1 MGFFKAYDMRGTFGA
16 DFDLD
21 TVYRVGRELPG
32 VIGAKRFLIGRDCR
46 QTSPAIAATLTR
58 GLADAGAEV
67 TDLGLATTPMVYFFT
82 AEDDF
87 DASVMITAS
96 HNPPTDNGLKVSKR
110 GALPIGYDS
119 GLAEVERRVMGGGGN
134 GGRSESCGNGGIEG
148 EAPLRASIPRLSPLP
163 PLSHFLPLSPSAPH
177 LTRYLA
183 WLRAHALP
191 IDNLK
196 VAVDCS
202 DGMASILAHE
212 LFPGAVFINDTPD
225 GAFPHH
231 APNPLLAASREQLAA
246 VVREQGLDCG
256 VIFDGD
262 ADRCMFVD
270 EKGAFIQPDYLIPV
284 LASTYSEPNA
294 SVIHDVRTSR
304 AAIEAIRA
312 QGATP
317 VIGKV
322 GHAYAKVLLR
332 EVKAVCGGELAG
344 HYYFRDFHGC
354 DSGELA
360 ALRILGAFASA
371 KARGLTV
378 SAFMA
383 PLLGKYANSGEVNFK
398 VEDKPAAIARVL
410 AAARELAPETGRTT
424 IDGYRL
430 EYDAGWVCVRQSNT
444 EPYLRLIVE
453 CDTRARLDDWLARL
467 TAAIEGKE

>member
-1 MGFFKAYDMRGTFGA
+1 MGFFKAYDMRGTFGV

-46 QTSPAIAATLTR
+46 QTSPAIAATLKR

-110 GALPIGYDS
+110 GALPVGYES
-119 GLAEVERRVMGGGGN
+119 GLAEVERRMGT
-134 GGRSESCGNGGIEG
+134 
-148 EAPLRASIPRLSPLP
+148 APQKTGTVPEKMGTVPEDFVGTVPEKMGTDPQRLR
-163 PLSHFLPLSPSAPH
+163 
-177 LTRYLA
+177 RYVD
-183 WLRAHALP
+183 WLLVHGLKF
-191 IDNLK
+191 DNLR

-294 SVIHDVRTSR
+294 TVIHDVRTSR

-398 VEDKPAAIARVL
+398 VDDKPAAIARVL
-410 AAARELAPETGRTT
+410 ETAKGLAPETGRTE

-430 EYDAGWVCVRQSNT
+430 EYDAGWISVRQSNT

-453 CDTRARLDDWLARL
+453 CDTRARLDDWLTRL
-467 TAAIEGKE
+467 TAAIQGAS

>member
-1 MGFFKAYDMRGTFGA
+1 MGFFKAYDMRGTFGV

-21 TVYRVGRELPG
+21 TVFRVGRELPG
-32 VIGAKRFLIGRDCR
+32 VIGAKRFLVGRDCR
-46 QTSPAIAATLTR
+46 KTSPQVASALMA
-58 GLADAGAEV
+58 GLADGGAEV

-82 AEDDF
+82 AEDGF

-110 GALPIGYDS
+110 GALPVGYES
-119 GLAEVERRVMGGGGN
+119 GLAEVERRVK
-134 GGRSESCGNGGIEG
+134 
-148 EAPLRASIPRLSPLP
+148 ASSATCPSTSLPTPRQETDPE
-163 PLSHFLPLSPSAPH
+163 
-177 LTRYLA
+177 RLA
-183 WLRAHALP
+183 KYITWLRSHGL
-191 IDNLK
+191 DFSNLK
-196 VAVDCS
+196 FAVDCS
-202 DGMASILAHE
+202 DGMSSILAHE
-212 LFPGAVFINDTPD
+212 LFPDAVFIDDVPD
-225 GAFPHH
+225 GTFPHH
-231 APNPLLAASREQLAA
+231 SPNPLLADSREQLAA
-246 VVREQGLDCG
+246 VVRERGLDCG

-284 LASTYSEPNA
+284 LSSTYAEPGA
-294 SVIHDVRTSR
+294 TVIHDVRTSR

-371 KARGLTV
+371 KVRGLSV
-378 SAFMA
+378 CAFMA

-398 VEDKPAAIARVL
+398 VDDKPAAIERVL
-410 AAARELAPETGRTT
+410 SAAKELAPETGRTT

-430 EYDAGWVCVRQSNT
+430 EYDAGWISVRQSNT

-453 CDTRARLDDWLARL
+453 CDTRERLADWLGRL
-467 TAAIEGKE
+467 TRAIENIKE

>member
-16 DFDLD
+16 DFGLD

-32 VIGAKRFLIGRDCR
+32 VIGAKKFLIGRDCR
-46 QTSPAIAATLTR
+46 STSPAIAATLKK
-58 GLADAGAEV
+58 GLAEAGAEV

-110 GALPIGYDS
+110 GALPVGYES
-119 GLAEVERRVMGGGGN
+119 GLAEVERRVMDDREGTAATEGTLATEGTDAQRLRRYIERLRVLA
-134 GGRSESCGNGGIEG
+134 GRDG
-148 EAPLRASIPRLSPLP
+148 
-163 PLSHFLPLSPSAPH
+163 SPSRP
-177 LTRYLA
+177 L
-183 WLRAHALP
+183 
-191 IDNLK
+191 DLK
-196 VAVDCS
+196 FAVDCS

-212 LFPGAVFINDTPD
+212 LFPGAVFINDVPD

-231 APNPLLAASREQLAA
+231 SPNPLLAASREQLAA

-284 LASTYSEPNA
+284 LASTYYEPGA
-294 SVIHDVRTSR
+294 TVIHDVRTSR

-344 HYYFRDFHGC
+344 HYYFRDFPGC

-360 ALRILGAFASA
+360 ALRILGAFAEA

-398 VEDKPAAIARVL
+398 VENKPAAIARVL
-410 AAARELAPETGRTT
+410 EAAKELAPEIGRTT

-430 EYDAGWVCVRQSNT
+430 EYDAGWVSVRQSNT

-453 CDTRARLDDWLARL
+453 CDTRARLDDWLSRL
-467 TAAIEGKE
+467 TDAIENKK

>member
-32 VIGAKRFLIGRDCR
+32 VIGAKKFLIGRDCR
-46 QTSPAIAATLTR
+46 STSPAIAVTLKK
-58 GLADAGAEV
+58 GLAEAGADV

-110 GALPIGYDS
+110 GALPVGYES
-119 GLAEVERRVMGGGGN
+119 GLAEVERRVK
-134 GGRSESCGNGGIEG
+134 
-148 EAPLRASIPRLSPLP
+148 ASSAAVSDVPVVPDVPATP
-163 PLSHFLPLSPSAPH
+163 PPSAR
-177 LTRYLA
+177 LARYVA

-196 VAVDCS
+196 FAVDCS

-212 LFPGAVFINDTPD
+212 LFPGAVFINDVPD

-270 EKGAFIQPDYLIPV
+270 EQGAFIQPDYLIPV
-284 LASTYSEPNA
+284 LSSTYSEPNA
-294 SVIHDVRTSR
+294 TVIHDVRTSR

-371 KARGLTV
+371 KARGQTV

-410 AAARELAPETGRTT
+410 EAARGLAPETGRTT

-453 CDTRARLDDWLARL
+453 CDTRVRLDDWLARL
-467 TAAIEGKE
+467 TAAIERKD

>member
-1 MGFFKAYDMRGTFGA
+1 MGFFKAYDMRGTFGV

-46 QTSPAIAATLTR
+46 STSPAIAAMLKR
-58 GLADAGAEV
+58 GLSDAGAEV

-110 GALPIGYDS
+110 GALPVGYDS
-119 GLAEVERRVMGGGGN
+119 GLAEVERRVN
-134 GGRSESCGNGGIEG
+134 
-148 EAPLRASIPRLSPLP
+148 ASHAAVPIVPDVPVVPDVSVVSPTPPPTARL
-163 PLSHFLPLSPSAPH
+163 A
-177 LTRYLA
+177 RYVE

-191 IDNLK
+191 IANLK
-196 VAVDCS
+196 FAVDCS

-212 LFPGAVFINDTPD
+212 LFPGAVFINDTPN

-231 APNPLLAASREQLAA
+231 SPNPLLAASREQLAA
-246 VVREQGLDCG
+246 VVREKGLDCG
-256 VIFDGD
+256 VVFDGD

-270 EKGAFIQPDYLIPV
+270 ETGAFIQPDYLIPV
-284 LASTYSEPNA
+284 LASTYHEPGA
-294 SVIHDVRTSR
+294 TVIHDVRTSR

-360 ALRILGAFASA
+360 ALRILGAFAEA
-371 KARGLTV
+371 KARDQTV

-410 AAARELAPETGRTT
+410 EAAKGLAPETGRTT

-430 EYDAGWVCVRQSNT
+430 EYDAGWISVRQSNT

-453 CDTRARLDDWLARL
+453 CDTCARLNDWLGCL
-467 TAAIEGKE
+467 TSAIVGV

>member
-32 VIGAKRFLIGRDCR
+32 VIGAKKFLIGRDCR
-46 QTSPAIAATLTR
+46 STSPAIAAALKK
-58 GLADAGAEV
+58 GLSEAGAEV

-110 GALPIGYDS
+110 GALPVGYDS
-119 GLAEVERRVMGGGGN
+119 GLAEVERRMGTVPEILGTDPQKTGTVPHDFAGTVPEKM
-134 GGRSESCGNGGIEG
+134 GTDPQR
-148 EAPLRASIPRLSPLP
+148 LRQYVDWL
-163 PLSHFLPLSPSAPH
+163 
-177 LTRYLA
+177 LA
-183 WLRAHALP
+183 HGLKF
-191 IDNLK
+191 DDLK

-212 LFPGAVFINDTPD
+212 LFPGAVFINDKPD

-231 APNPLLAASREQLAA
+231 APNPLLAASREQLAV
-246 VVREQGLDCG
+246 VVREHGLDCG

-284 LASTYSEPNA
+284 LSSTYSEPNA
-294 SVIHDVRTSR
+294 TVIHDVRTSR
-304 AAIEAIRA
+304 AAIETIRA

-360 ALRILGAFASA
+360 ALRILGAFADA

-410 AAARELAPETGRTT
+410 EAARGLAPETGRTT

-453 CDTRARLDDWLARL
+453 CDTPARLDDWLARL
-467 TAAIEGKE
+467 TAAIENRK

>member
-46 QTSPAIAATLTR
+46 QTSPAIAAALTR

-110 GALPIGYDS
+110 GALPVGYDS
-119 GLAEVERRVMGGGGN
+119 GLAEVERRMGTVPDILGTDPTKMGTVPEVSLGTVPEKM
-134 GGRSESCGNGGIEG
+134 GTDPQR
-148 EAPLRASIPRLSPLP
+148 LR
-163 PLSHFLPLSPSAPH
+163 
-177 LTRYLA
+177 RYVDWLLA
-183 WLRAHALP
+183 HGLKF
-191 IDNLK
+191 DNLK

-212 LFPGAVFINDTPD
+212 LFPGAVFLNDTPD

-383 PLLGKYANSGEVNFK
+383 PLLDKYANSGEVNFK

-410 AAARELAPETGRTT
+410 ATARELAPETGRTT

-467 TAAIEGKE
+467 TEAIEGKE

>member
-32 VIGAKRFLIGRDCR
+32 VIGAKKFLIGRDCR
-46 QTSPAIAATLTR
+46 QTSPAIAATLQK

-110 GALPIGYDS
+110 GALPVGYES
-119 GLAEVERRVMGGGGN
+119 GLAEVERRVKA
-134 GGRSESCGNGGIEG
+134 SCVA
-148 EAPLRASIPRLSPLP
+148 APDVPVAPDVPAAP
-163 PLSHFLPLSPSAPH
+163 PPSAR
-177 LTRYLA
+177 LARYVA

-191 IDNLK
+191 IDDLK
-196 VAVDCS
+196 FAVDCS

-212 LFPGAVFINDTPD
+212 LFPGAVFINDVPD

-231 APNPLLAASREQLAA
+231 SPNPLLAASREQLAA

-284 LASTYSEPNA
+284 LSSTYSEPNA
-294 SVIHDVRTSR
+294 TVIHDVRTSR

-360 ALRILGAFASA
+360 ALRILGAFADA
-371 KARGLTV
+371 KARGQTV

-383 PLLGKYANSGEVNFK
+383 PLLDKYANSGEVNFK

-410 AAARELAPETGRTT
+410 EAAKGLAPETGRTT

-467 TAAIEGKE
+467 TAAIERKD

>member
-1 MGFFKAYDMRGTFGA
+1 MSFFKAYDMRGTFGV

-21 TVYRVGRELPG
+21 TVCRVGRELPG
-32 VIGAKRFLIGRDCR
+32 VIGAKKFLIGRDCR
-46 QTSPAIAATLTR
+46 STSPAIAAALKK
-58 GLADAGAEV
+58 GLVEAGADV

-110 GALPIGYDS
+110 GALPVGYES
-119 GLAEVERRVMGGGGN
+119 GLAEVERRVKA
-134 GGRSESCGNGGIEG
+134 SCAGVPAVPD
-148 EAPLRASIPRLSPLP
+148 APAASPPTARL
-163 PLSHFLPLSPSAPH
+163 A
-177 LTRYLA
+177 RYVA

-196 VAVDCS
+196 FAVDCS

-212 LFPGAVFINDTPD
+212 LFPGAVFINDVPD

-246 VVREQGLDCG
+246 VVRAQGLDCG

-270 EKGAFIQPDYLIPV
+270 ETGAFIQPDYLIPV

-294 SVIHDVRTSR
+294 TVIHDVRTSR

-360 ALRILGAFASA
+360 ALRILGAFADA
-371 KARGLTV
+371 KARGQAV

-410 AAARELAPETGRTT
+410 EAARGLAPETGRTT

-467 TAAIEGKE
+467 TAAVEGRG

>member
-1 MGFFKAYDMRGTFGA
+1 MA
-16 DFDLD
+16 
-21 TVYRVGRELPG
+21 
-32 VIGAKRFLIGRDCR
+32 
-46 QTSPAIAATLTR
+46 
-58 GLADAGAEV
+58 GLAEGGAEV

-110 GALPIGYDS
+110 GALPVGYES
-119 GLAEVERRVMGGGGN
+119 GLAEVERRVAEGGGVIGMSLKF
-134 GGRSESCGNGGIEG
+134 RTCEKTTS
-148 EAPLRASIPRLSPLP
+148 ATDPARL
-163 PLSHFLPLSPSAPH
+163 A
-177 LTRYLA
+177 RYVA

-191 IDNLK
+191 TGDLK
-196 VAVDCS
+196 FAVDCS

-231 APNPLLAASREQLAA
+231 SPNPLLAASREQLAA

-270 EKGAFIQPDYLIPV
+270 ETGAFIQPDYLIPV
-284 LASTYSEPNA
+284 LASTYHEPGA
-294 SVIHDVRTSR
+294 TVIHDVRTSR

-360 ALRILGAFASA
+360 ALRILGAFAEA

-410 AAARELAPETGRTT
+410 DAAKGLAPETGRTT

-430 EYDAGWVCVRQSNT
+430 EYDAGWVSVRQSNT

-453 CDTRARLDDWLARL
+453 CDTRARLDDWLGRL
-467 TAAIEGKE
+467 TSAIEGA

>member
-1 MGFFKAYDMRGTFGA
+1 
-16 DFDLD
+16 
-21 TVYRVGRELPG
+21 
-32 VIGAKRFLIGRDCR
+32 
-46 QTSPAIAATLTR
+46 
-58 GLADAGAEV
+58 
-67 TDLGLATTPMVYFFT
+67 
-82 AEDDF
+82 
-87 DASVMITAS
+87 
-96 HNPPTDNGLKVSKR
+96 
-110 GALPIGYDS
+110 
-119 GLAEVERRVMGGGGN
+119 
-134 GGRSESCGNGGIEG
+134 
-148 EAPLRASIPRLSPLP
+148 
-163 PLSHFLPLSPSAPH
+163 
-177 LTRYLA
+177 
-183 WLRAHALP
+183 
-191 IDNLK
+191 
-196 VAVDCS
+196 
-202 DGMASILAHE
+202 
-212 LFPGAVFINDTPD
+212 
-225 GAFPHH
+225 
-231 APNPLLAASREQLAA
+231 
-246 VVREQGLDCG
+246 
-256 VIFDGD
+256 
-262 ADRCMFVD
+262 MFVD

-284 LASTYSEPNA
+284 LSSTYSEPNA
-294 SVIHDVRTSR
+294 TVIHDVRTSR

-371 KARGLTV
+371 KARGQTV

-383 PLLGKYANSGEVNFK
+383 PLLDKYANSGEVNFK

-410 AAARELAPETGRTT
+410 EAARGLAPETGRTT

-467 TAAIEGKE
+467 TAAIEGKG

>member
-1 MGFFKAYDMRGTFGA
+1 MGFFKAYDMRGTFGV

-21 TVYRVGRELPG
+21 TVFRVGRELPG
-32 VIGAKRFLIGRDCR
+32 VIGAKRFLVGRDCR
-46 QTSPAIAATLTR
+46 QTSPQVASALMA
-58 GLADAGAEV
+58 GLADGGAEV
-67 TDLGLATTPMVYFFT
+67 SDLGLATTPMVYFFT

-110 GALPIGYDS
+110 GALPVGYES
-119 GLAEVERRVMGGGGN
+119 GLAEVERRVKAS
-134 GGRSESCGNGGIEG
+134 RATAPDVPDSLGIPETL
-148 EAPLRASIPRLSPLP
+148 PSSDRLV
-163 PLSHFLPLSPSAPH
+163 
-177 LTRYLA
+177 RYVA

-191 IDNLK
+191 IGNMK
-196 VAVDCS
+196 FAVDCS

-212 LFPGAVFINDTPD
+212 LFPDAVFINDVPN

-231 APNPLLAASREQLAA
+231 SPNPLLAASREQLAA
-246 VVREQGLDCG
+246 IVRERGLDCG

-284 LASTYSEPNA
+284 LSSTYAEPDA
-294 SVIHDVRTSR
+294 KVIHDVRTSR

-371 KARGLTV
+371 KSRGLSV

-398 VEDKPAAIARVL
+398 VEDKPAAIERVL
-410 AAARELAPETGRTT
+410 SAAKGLAVETGRTT

-430 EYDAGWVCVRQSNT
+430 EYECGWISVRQSNT

-453 CDTRARLDDWLARL
+453 CDTRVRLDDWLARL
-467 TAAIEGKE
+467 TAAIENKD

>member
-46 QTSPAIAATLTR
+46 QTSPAIASALTR

-110 GALPIGYDS
+110 GALPVGYDS
-119 GLAEVERRVMGGGGN
+119 GLAEVERRVN
-134 GGRSESCGNGGIEG
+134 AS
-148 EAPLRASIPRLSPLP
+148 RAAVPVVPDVSVVPVPPPPTARL
-163 PLSHFLPLSPSAPH
+163 A
-177 LTRYLA
+177 RYVA

-191 IDNLK
+191 IGDLRF
-196 VAVDCS
+196 AVDCS

-212 LFPGAVFINDTPD
+212 LFPGAVFLNDTPD

-430 EYDAGWVCVRQSNT
+430 EYDAGWICVRQSNT

-467 TAAIEGKE
+467 TEAIENRK

>member
-1 MGFFKAYDMRGTFGA
+1 MGFFKAYDMRGTFGV

-21 TVYRVGRELPG
+21 TVYKVGLALPKVVKG
-32 VIGAKRFLIGRDCR
+32 KRWLVGRDCR
-46 QTSPAIAATLTR
+46 TTSDAVHDALVK
-58 GLADAGAEV
+58 GLSESGAEV
-67 TDLGLATTPMVYFFT
+67 SDLGHCTTPMVYYFT
-82 AEDDF
+82 AADGF
-87 DASVMITAS
+87 DGSVMITAS
-96 HNPPTDNGLKVSKR
+96 HNPPTDNGLKVSKTT
-110 GALPIGYDS
+110 ALPVGYAN
-119 GLAEVERRVMGGGGN
+119 GLNEVEKFVG
-134 GGRSESCGNGGIEG
+134 ESRAASAENA
-148 EAPLRASIPRLSPLP
+148 APCAADRASEVADALSRYIAWQKGRVNLDS
-163 PLSHFLPLSPSAPH
+163 LS
-177 LTRYLA
+177 
-183 WLRAHALP
+183 
-191 IDNLK
+191 DLK
-196 VAVDCS
+196 FAVDCS

-212 LFPGAVFINDTPD
+212 LFPGAVFINDTPN

-231 APNPLLAASREQLAA
+231 SPNPLLAASREQLAA
-246 VVREQGLDCG
+246 VVREKGLDCG

-270 EKGAFIQPDYLIPV
+270 ETGAFIQPDYLIPV
-284 LASTYSEPNA
+284 LASTYHEPGA
-294 SVIHDVRTSR
+294 TVIHDVRTSR

-360 ALRILGAFASA
+360 ALRILGAFAEA

-410 AAARELAPETGRTT
+410 DAAKGLAPETGRTT

-430 EYDAGWVCVRQSNT
+430 EYDAGWVSVRQSNT

-453 CDTRARLDDWLARL
+453 CDTRARLDDWLGRL
-467 TAAIEGKE
+467 TFAIEGA

>member
-1 MGFFKAYDMRGTFGA
+1 MGFFKAYDMRGTFGV

-46 QTSPAIAATLTR
+46 QTSPQVAAALMA
-58 GLADAGAEV
+58 GLAEGGAEV
-67 TDLGLATTPMVYFFT
+67 SDLGLATTPMVYFFT

-110 GALPIGYDS
+110 GALPVGYES
-119 GLAEVERRVMGGGGN
+119 GLAEVERRVMGDKGTVGTVGTLATE
-134 GGRSESCGNGGIEG
+134 GTDAQRLRRYIESLRVLAGRDKRETPVSG
-148 EAPLRASIPRLSPLP
+148 
-163 PLSHFLPLSPSAPH
+163 
-177 LTRYLA
+177 
-183 WLRAHALP
+183 
-191 IDNLK
+191 LK
-196 VAVDCS
+196 FAVDCS

-212 LFPGAVFINDTPD
+212 LFPGAVFINDTPN

-231 APNPLLAASREQLAA
+231 SPNPLLAVSREQLAA

-270 EKGAFIQPDYLIPV
+270 ETGAFIQPDYLIPV
-284 LASTYSEPNA
+284 LASTYHEPGA
-294 SVIHDVRTSR
+294 TVIHDVRTSR

-332 EVKAVCGGELAG
+332 EVRAVCGGELAG

-360 ALRILGAFASA
+360 ALRILGAFAEA
-371 KARGLTV
+371 KAHGQTV

-410 AAARELAPETGRTT
+410 ETAKGLAPEIGRTT

-430 EYDAGWVCVRQSNT
+430 EYDAGWVSVRQSNT

-453 CDTRARLDDWLARL
+453 CDTRARLDDWLGRL
-467 TAAIEGKE
+467 TSAIEGV